1 MLWALSLLQDAFS
14 QWRGY
19 GWGMHP
25 GMGWGYGATWL
36 WDIIMI
42 AFWIA
47 VVVGIIFLIRWLIVS
62 TRTGSHTPAHGDSAL
77 EVLKVRYARGEIN
90 KAEFEQIKKDLMA

>member
-1 MLWALSLLQDAFS
+1 MGGTLVFFQDLLS

-25 GMGWGYGATWL
+25 GMGWGYGTAWL

-47 VVVGIIFLIRWLIVS
+47 VIVGIIFLIRWLIFS
-62 TRTGSHTPAHGDSAL
+62 TRTGSYTTAHGDSAL

>member
-1 MLWALSLLQDAFS
+1 MDGAFAFLRGIS
-14 QWRGY
+14 NQWGGY

-47 VVVGIIFLIRWLIVS
+47 VIVGIIFLIRWMIFL
-62 TRTGSHTPAHGDSAL
+62 TRTGSHTAAHGNSAL
-77 EVLKVRYARGEIN
+77 EHLKVRYARGEIN
-90 KAEFEQIKKDLMA
+90 KAEFEQIKKDLTA